1 MINYK
6 LSEQCDRHRNALQAI
21 NEKIACFD
29 DMKKELTQTK
39 ERYQESERAR
49 VALHQ
54 NIDDNNAFL
63 DNFKADQQAAC
74 N

>member
-1 MINYK
+1 VCRCLTTQVIDEEAEYKMINYK

-49 VALHQ
+49 VALH
-54 NIDDNNAFL
+54 
-63 DNFKADQQAAC
+63 
-74 N
+74 